1 MENLGIDIKLLIAQL
16 INFGLFFFIFKK
28 FVAGPFVSVMQQEKK
43 KDADRKQ
50 ILEDVAKQKETLA
63 LQEKTAKDEIHK
75 KTEESLKAVR
85 HAAEM
90 EKVLLLKKAQEESGE
105 IVKRAS
111 KQIEEE
117 RHQMEKQYK
126 ENVAKVSVLAVEHAL
141 KDFLT
146 EDMQKQVNT
155 KLLSNLE
162 NK

>member
-162 NK
+162 KK